1 MYSIFYLFK
10 HKKKRDKIDEC
21 KKSDRTRGA
30 KEIIEEGDEMQNVNS
45 IKNIIN
51 KSDIKNMITTEQ
63 IKELRDMTGVS
74 IMLCKKALEEA
85 QGDMEK
91 DLVILRKSSGA
102 IAQKKADRTFN
113 AGTIQSYVH
122 SNGNIAVLLELNTET
137 DFVANHVEF
146 IALAKELAMHVAATN
161 PKFLKKED
169 ITEADMKSAKEVFEN
184 EVKDKPEAMRSKILE
199 GKLATYFGEMVLL
212 DQPFVKDPSKKIL
225 DLINEATQKFG
236 EKIAI
241 GRFIRYKVLE
251 R

>member
-1 MYSIFYLFK
+1 MYSIFYLFRR
-10 HKKKRDKIDEC
+10 KKKKGKDDEYKSERIKKKDSPVDIDP
-21 KKSDRTRGA
+21 
-30 KEIIEEGDEMQNVNS
+30 MMNVSS
-45 IKNIIN
+45 ISNIIN
-51 KSDIKNMITTEQ
+51 KSEIKNMITTEQ

-85 QGDMEK
+85 QGDTEK
-91 DLVILRKSSGA
+91 ALVILRKSSGA

-122 SNGNIAVLLELNTET
+122 SNGNIAVLVELNTET
-137 DFVANHVEF
+137 DFVANHVDF
-146 IALAKELAMHVAATN
+146 IALAKDIAMHVAATN

-169 ITEADMKSAKEVFEN
+169 ITEEDMKSAKEVFEN
-184 EVKDKPEAMRSKILE
+184 EVKDKPEAMRAKILE

-212 DQPFVKDPSKKIL
+212 DQPFVKDPSKKIV

-236 EKIAI
+236 EKIAV
-241 GRFIRYKVLE
+241 GRYVRYKVLE